1 MSSYLLIIIARENPT
16 LVGILYKEKN
26 INKNINFASVYYL

>member
-1 MSSYLLIIIARENPT
+1 MSSYLLIIIARENPI

-26 INKNINFASVYYL
+26 ITKFRFSLFIK